1 MGTFFINVTFPE
13 AAMFRRSESESE
25 TMEREGEE
33 EKKKEGSYRYWV
45 REATSDAAPPPL
57 PQKLTNNDVVAP
69 NAPALGSLWNQ
80 AGTWEEKN
88 LTKWATDRLKELLG
102 SVGSLQF
109 SSGKAEIFDVNR
121 CVGDAF
127 LVTVRN
133 KKRVGYTYE
142 LSLKVQGEWSFEED
156 MKKVKGSLDIA
167 EFSFGELDDLEVDV
181 KLSDDK
187 ELSQQLKQRI
197 RLDLKQFLEPVRLKL
212 GQFEQDLKDR

>member
-1 MGTFFINVTFPE
+1 MLLFN
-13 AAMFRRSESESE
+13 
-25 TMEREGEE
+25 
-33 EKKKEGSYRYWV
+33 
-45 REATSDAAPPPL
+45 
-57 PQKLTNNDVVAP
+57 
-69 NAPALGSLWNQ
+69 LGSLWNQ

-109 SSGKAEIFDVNR
+109 SSGKAEIIDVNR

-156 MKKVKGSLDIA
+156 TKKVKGSLDIA

-197 RLDLKQFLEPVRLKL
+197 RLDMKQFLEPVRLKL
-212 GQFEQDLKDR
+212 GQFEQELKDR

>member
-1 MGTFFINVTFPE
+1 M
-13 AAMFRRSESESE
+13 
-25 TMEREGEE
+25 EE

-45 REATSDAAPPPL
+45 RQATADAAPPPQ
-57 PQKLTNNDVVAP
+57 PQKLTNNNDVAS

-88 LTKWATDRLKELLG
+88 LTKWATDRLKELLV

-109 SSGKAEIFDVNR
+109 SSGKAEIKDVSR

-142 LSLKVQGEWSFEED
+142 LSLKVQGEWSVEED
-156 MKKVKGSLDIA
+156 TKKVKGSLDIP
-167 EFSFGELDDLEVDV
+167 EFSFGELDDLEVNV
-181 KLSDDK
+181 KLSEDK
-187 ELSQQLKQRI
+187 ELSQQLKQQV
-197 RLDLKQFLEPVRLKL
+197 RLDMKQFLEPIRLKL
-212 GQFEQDLKDR
+212 GQFEQELKDR

>member
-1 MGTFFINVTFPE
+1 
-13 AAMFRRSESESE
+13 
-25 TMEREGEE
+25 MEREGEE

-181 KLSDDK
+181 KLTDEK

-212 GQFEQDLKDR
+212 GQFEQELKDRQ

>member
-1 MGTFFINVTFPE
+1 
-13 AAMFRRSESESE
+13 
-25 TMEREGEE
+25 MEREGEE
-33 EKKKEGSYRYWV
+33 EKKKEGSSYRYWV
-45 REATSDAAPPPL
+45 REATPDAAPPPL
-57 PQKLTNNDVVAP
+57 PQKLTNNDVVAAP
-69 NAPALGSLWNQ
+69 NAPSLGSLWNK
-80 AGTWEEKN
+80 AGTWEEKS

-109 SSGKAEIFDVNR
+109 SSGKAEIIGVNR

-142 LSLKVQGEWSFEED
+142 LALKVEGEWSFEENT
-156 MKKVKGSLDIA
+156 KKVKGTLDIA
-167 EFSFGELDDLEVDV
+167 EFSLGELDDLEVDV

-197 RLDLKQFLEPVRLKL
+197 RMDMKQFLEPIRLKL
-212 GQFEQDLKDR
+212 GQFEQELKYR

>member
-1 MGTFFINVTFPE
+1 M
-13 AAMFRRSESESE
+13 
-25 TMEREGEE
+25 EE

-45 REATSDAAPPPL
+45 REATADAAPPPQ
-57 PQKLTNNDVVAP
+57 PQKLTNNDVVAS

-88 LTKWATDRLKELLG
+88 ITKWATDRLKELLV

-109 SSGKAEIFDVNR
+109 SSGKAEIIDVNR

-142 LSLKVQGEWSFEED
+142 LSLKVQGEWSFEENT
-156 MKKVKGSLDIA
+156 KKVKGSLDIP
-167 EFSFGELDDLEVDV
+167 EFSFGELDDLEVNV
-181 KLSDDK
+181 KLSEDK
-187 ELSQQLKQRI
+187 ELSQQLKQQV
-197 RLDLKQFLEPVRLKL
+197 RLDMMQFLEPIRLKL
-212 GQFEQDLKDR
+212 GQFEQELKDR

>member
-1 MGTFFINVTFPE
+1 MLLLSAPSGIRFCYIPSHLSTFFFAIL
-13 AAMFRRSESESE
+13 
-25 TMEREGEE
+25 
-33 EKKKEGSYRYWV
+33 
-45 REATSDAAPPPL
+45 TSPFL
-57 PQKLTNNDVVAP
+57 FL
-69 NAPALGSLWNQ
+69 Q

-142 LSLKVQGEWSFEED
+142 LSLKVQGEWSVEEET
-156 MKKVKGSLDIA
+156 KKVKGSLDIP

-187 ELSQQLKQRI
+187 ELSQQLKQQI
-197 RLDLKQFLEPVRLKL
+197 RLDMKQFLEPIRLKL
-212 GQFEQDLKDR
+212 GQFEQELKDRQ

>member
-1 MGTFFINVTFPE
+1 
-13 AAMFRRSESESE
+13 
-25 TMEREGEE
+25 MEREGEE
-33 EKKKEGSYRYWV
+33 EKKKEGSSYRYWV
-45 REATSDAAPPPL
+45 REATPDAAPPPL
-57 PQKLTNNDVVAP
+57 PQKLSNNDVVAP
-69 NAPALGSLWNQ
+69 TAPSLGSLWNQ

-109 SSGKAEIFDVNR
+109 SSGKAEIIGVSR

-142 LSLKVQGEWSFEED
+142 LTLKVEGEWSFEED
-156 MKKVKGSLDIA
+156 TKKVKGSIDIA

-187 ELSQQLKQRI
+187 ELSQQLKQQI
-197 RLDLKQFLEPVRLKL
+197 RLDMKHFLEPIRLKL
-212 GQFEQDLKDR
+212 GQFEKELKDR

>member
-1 MGTFFINVTFPE
+1 M
-13 AAMFRRSESESE
+13 
-25 TMEREGEE
+25 EE

-45 REATSDAAPPPL
+45 RQATADAAPPPQ
-57 PQKLTNNDVVAP
+57 PQKLTNNNDVAS

-88 LTKWATDRLKELLG
+88 LTKWATDRLKIVLLQELLV

-109 SSGKAEIFDVNR
+109 SSGKAEIKDVSR

-142 LSLKVQGEWSFEED
+142 LSLKVQGEWSVEED
-156 MKKVKGSLDIA
+156 TKKVKGSLDIP
-167 EFSFGELDDLEVDV
+167 EFSFGELDDLEVNV
-181 KLSDDK
+181 KLSEDK
-187 ELSQQLKQRI
+187 ELSQQLKQQV
-197 RLDLKQFLEPVRLKL
+197 RLDMKQFLEPIRLKL
-212 GQFEQDLKDR
+212 GQFEQELKDR

>member
-1 MGTFFINVTFPE
+1 
-13 AAMFRRSESESE
+13 
-25 TMEREGEE
+25 MEREGEE

-57 PQKLTNNDVVAP
+57 PQKLTTNDVVAP

-109 SSGKAEIFDVNR
+109 SSGKAEIVDVNR

-127 LVTVRN
+127 LVIVRN

-156 MKKVKGSLDIA
+156 TKQVKGSLDIA
-167 EFSFGELDDLEVDV
+167 EFSFGELDDLEVNV

-187 ELSQQLKQRI
+187 ELSQQLKQLI
-197 RLDLKQFLEPVRLKL
+197 RLDMKQFLEPIRLKL
-212 GQFEQDLKDR
+212 KQFEQELKDR

>member
-1 MGTFFINVTFPE
+1 
-13 AAMFRRSESESE
+13 
-25 TMEREGEE
+25 MEREGEE

-57 PQKLTNNDVVAP
+57 PQKLTNNDVVAS

-127 LVTVRN
+127 LVSVRN

-142 LSLKVQGEWSFEED
+142 LSLKVQGEWSVEEET
-156 MKKVKGSLDIA
+156 KKVKGSLDIP

-187 ELSQQLKQRI
+187 ELSQQLKQQI
-197 RLDLKQFLEPVRLKL
+197 RLDMKQFLEPIRLKL
-212 GQFEQDLKDR
+212 DQFEQELKDRQ

>member
-1 MGTFFINVTFPE
+1 
-13 AAMFRRSESESE
+13 
-25 TMEREGEE
+25 MERDGEE
-33 EKKKEGSYRYWV
+33 EKKKEGSSYRYWV
-45 REATSDAAPPPL
+45 REATADAAPPPL
-57 PQKLTNNDVVAP
+57 PQKLTNNDVVAAP
-69 NAPALGSLWNQ
+69 NAPPALGSLWNQ

-109 SSGKAEIFDVNR
+109 SSGKAEIIDVNK

-156 MKKVKGSLDIA
+156 IKKMKGSLDIA

-187 ELSQQLKQRI
+187 EMSLPLKQQI
-197 RLDLKQFLEPVRLKL
+197 RMDMKLFLEPIRQKL
-212 GQFEQDLKDR
+212 GQFEQELKDR

>member
-1 MGTFFINVTFPE
+1 
-13 AAMFRRSESESE
+13 
-25 TMEREGEE
+25 MEREGEE

-88 LTKWATDRLKELLG
+88 LTKWATDRLKELLR

-109 SSGKAEIFDVNR
+109 SSGEAEIVDVNR

-133 KKRVGYTYE
+133 KKRVGYTCE

-156 MKKVKGSLDIA
+156 MKKVKGSLDIP

-181 KLSDDK
+181 KVSDDK

-197 RLDLKQFLEPVRLKL
+197 RLDLKQFLEPIRLKL
-212 GQFEQDLKDR
+212 GQFEQELKDR

>member
-1 MGTFFINVTFPE
+1 
-13 AAMFRRSESESE
+13 
-25 TMEREGEE
+25 MEREGEEE

-109 SSGKAEIFDVNR
+109 SSGKAEIVDVNR

-156 MKKVKGSLDIA
+156 MKKVKGSLDIP

-181 KLSDDK
+181 KLSDNK

-197 RLDLKQFLEPVRLKL
+197 RLDLKQFLEPLRLKL
-212 GQFEQDLKDR
+212 GQFEQELKDR